1 MPFRMS
7 ISHGE
12 QCPVCDKSIK
22 FYPNIGGTYGS
33 CLVVHSHSF
42 TIRHS
47 GEVWLT
53 FPSLNGL
60 YELFSNFWLKEA
72 FNPDLHIEGA
82 SLFFDSYNDLFPHVS
97 NIKKFSEILKTYY
110 ML

>member
-1 MPFRMS
+1 MS
-7 ISHGE
+7 ITYLR
-12 QCPVCDKSIK
+12 QCVVCDKTIQCHTDISGT
-22 FYPNIGGTYGS
+22 IGH

-42 TIRHS
+42 VIRHS

-53 FPSLNGL
+53 FPSLSGL

-82 SLFFDSYNDLFPHVS
+82 SLFFDSYNDLFPHIS
-97 NIKKFSEILKTYY
+97 NIKKFSDILKTYY